1 MTRFSAGIVL
11 TGSDGYVHVRIWDKS
26 HFICPEDMGMLLFVG
41 ETVPLLQ
48 KNPDPVRFSGCF
60 RLRCPQSIGPGRYHV
75 DWQNPIRY
83 MLPRDRF
90 IAVAL
95 GEDVSC
101 ILFEVPGDVPEPEII
116 SPHKGGAAS

>member
-26 HFICPEDMGMLLFVG
+26 YFISPEDMGMLLFVG

-48 KNPDPVRFSGCF
+48 KNPDPVDSPVASGSVA
-60 RLRCPQSIGPGRYHV
+60 LNPSGRAV
-75 DWQNPIRY
+75 IMAVGNIRY

-116 SPHKGGAAS
+116 SPKKGGVAS

>member
-1 MTRFSAGIVL
+1 MTRFSAGIVM

-26 HFICPEDMGMLLFVG
+26 YFICPDDMGMLLFVG
-41 ETVPLLQ
+41 ETVPLLH
-48 KNPDPVRFSGCF
+48 KNPEPSGPVVTSGSVT
-60 RLRCPQSIGPGRYHV
+60 LNPSGRAV
-75 DWQNPIRY
+75 ILSVGSIRY

-116 SPHKGGAAS
+116 SPKKGGAAS

>member
-26 HFICPEDMGMLLFVG
+26 YFICPEDMGMLLFVG

-48 KNPDPVRFSGCF
+48 KNPDQIGSPVASGSVA
-60 RLRCPQSIGPGRYHV
+60 LNPSGRAV
-75 DWQNPIRY
+75 ILSVGSIRY

-116 SPHKGGAAS
+116 SPTKGGAAS

>member
-1 MTRFSAGIVL
+1 
-11 TGSDGYVHVRIWDKS
+11 
-26 HFICPEDMGMLLFVG
+26 MLLFVG
-41 ETVPLLQ
+41 DTVPLLQ
-48 KNPDPVRFSGCF
+48 KNPDVTGSPVAAGSVALNPSG
-60 RLRCPQSIGPGRYHV
+60 RAVILSVGS
-75 DWQNPIRY
+75 IRY

-116 SPHKGGAAS
+116 SPRKGGVVS

>member
-1 MTRFSAGIVL
+1 MTRFSAGIVM

-26 HFICPEDMGMLLFVG
+26 YFICPEDMGMLLFVG
-41 ETVPLLQ
+41 ETVPLLH
-48 KNPDPVRFSGCF
+48 KNPDPSGPAVTSGSVALNPSG
-60 RLRCPQSIGPGRYHV
+60 RAVILSIG
-75 DWQNPIRY
+75 NIRY

-101 ILFEVPGDVPEPEII
+101 ILFEVPGDVPEPGII

>member
-26 HFICPEDMGMLLFVG
+26 YFICPEDMGMLLFVG
-41 ETVPLLQ
+41 DTVPLLQ
-48 KNPDPVRFSGCF
+48 KNPDVTGSPVAAGSVALNPSG
-60 RLRCPQSIGPGRYHV
+60 RAVILSVGS
-75 DWQNPIRY
+75 IRY

-116 SPHKGGAAS
+116 SPRKGGVVS

>member
-1 MTRFSAGIVL
+1 MSHFSAGIVL

-26 HFICPEDMGMLLFVG
+26 YFICPEEMGMLLFVG
-41 ETVPLLQ
+41 ETVSLFR
-48 KNPDPVRFSGCF
+48 KNPDPSGNPVASG
-60 RLRCPQSIGPGRYHV
+60 LVSLNPSGRAV
-75 DWQNPIRY
+75 IMSVGSIRY

-101 ILFEVPGDVPEPEII
+101 ILFEVPGDVPEPEILV
-116 SPHKGGAAS
+116 PHKGGAAS

>member
-1 MTRFSAGIVL
+1 MSSFSAGIVL

-26 HFICPEDMGMLLFVG
+26 YFICPEDMGMLLFGG
-41 ETVPLLQ
+41 ETVPLLH
-48 KNPDPVRFSGCF
+48 KNPDPSGTPVTSGSVALNPPG
-60 RLRCPQSIGPGRYHV
+60 RAVILSIGT
-75 DWQNPIRY
+75 IRY

-116 SPHKGGAAS
+116 LPNKGGVAS

>member
-1 MTRFSAGIVL
+1 MTRFSAGIVM

-26 HFICPEDMGMLLFVG
+26 YFICPEDMGMLLFVG
-41 ETVPLLQ
+41 ETVPLLH
-48 KNPDPVRFSGCF
+48 KNPDPIGSSVTSGSVALKPSG
-60 RLRCPQSIGPGRYHV
+60 RAVILSIG
-75 DWQNPIRY
+75 NIRY

-101 ILFEVPGDVPEPEII
+101 ILFEVPGDVPEPEILV
-116 SPHKGGAAS
+116 PHKGGAAS

>member
-1 MTRFSAGIVL
+1 MSHYSAGLVM
-11 TGSDGYVHVRIWDKS
+11 TGSDGYVHVRIWGES
-26 HFICPEDMGMLLFVG
+26 HFICPDDMGMLLFVG
-41 ETVPLLQ
+41 ETIQLLH
-48 KNPDPVRFSGCF
+48 KNPDPAGTPLASGTVS
-60 RLRCPQSIGPGRYHV
+60 LNPSGRAV
-75 DWQNPIRY
+75 IISVGKTRY

-116 SPHKGGAAS
+116 SPKKGGVAS

>member
-26 HFICPEDMGMLLFVG
+26 YFICPEDMGMLLFVG

-48 KNPDPVRFSGCF
+48 KNPDQVGSPIASGSVA
-60 RLRCPQSIGPGRYHV
+60 LNPSGRAV
-75 DWQNPIRY
+75 IMAVGNIRY

-116 SPHKGGAAS
+116 SPKKGGVTS

>member
-1 MTRFSAGIVL
+1 MSHFSAGIVL

-26 HFICPEDMGMLLFVG
+26 YFICPEDMGMLLFVG

-48 KNPDPVRFSGCF
+48 KNPDPAVSPVASGSVALNPSG
-60 RLRCPQSIGPGRYHV
+60 RAVILSIGTV
-75 DWQNPIRY
+75 RY

-101 ILFEVPGDVPEPEII
+101 ILFEVPGDVPEPEILT
-116 SPHKGGAAS
+116 PHKGGAAS

>member
-1 MTRFSAGIVL
+1 MTRFSAGLVL

-26 HFICPEDMGMLLFVG
+26 YFICPEDMGMLLFVG
-41 ETVPLLQ
+41 DTVPLLQ
-48 KNPDPVRFSGCF
+48 KNPDPTGSPVASGSVA
-60 RLRCPQSIGPGRYHV
+60 LNPSGRAV
-75 DWQNPIRY
+75 ILSVGSIRY

-116 SPHKGGAAS
+116 SPSKGGAAS

>member
-1 MTRFSAGIVL
+1 MTRFSAGIVM

-26 HFICPEDMGMLLFVG
+26 YFICPEDMGMLLFVG
-41 ETVPLLQ
+41 ETVPLLH
-48 KNPDPVRFSGCF
+48 KNPDPIGSSVTSGSVALNPSG
-60 RLRCPQSIGPGRYHV
+60 RAVILSIG
-75 DWQNPIRY
+75 NIRY

-101 ILFEVPGDVPEPEII
+101 ILFEVPGDVPEPEILV
-116 SPHKGGAAS
+116 PHKGGAAS

>member
-1 MTRFSAGIVL
+1 MTRFSAGLVL

-26 HFICPEDMGMLLFVG
+26 YFICPEDMGMLLFVG
-41 ETVPLLQ
+41 DTVPLLQ
-48 KNPDPVRFSGCF
+48 KNPDPTGSPVTSGSVSLNPSG
-60 RLRCPQSIGPGRYHV
+60 RAVIISIGS
-75 DWQNPIRY
+75 IRY

>member
-26 HFICPEDMGMLLFVG
+26 YFICPEDMGVLLFG
-41 ETVPLLQ
+41 GKTVPLLH
-48 KNPDPVRFSGCF
+48 KNPDLSGTPVTSGSVALNPSG
-60 RLRCPQSIGPGRYHV
+60 RAVILSIGT
-75 DWQNPIRY
+75 IRY

-116 SPHKGGAAS
+116 FPNKGGVAS

>member
-1 MTRFSAGIVL
+1 MSHFSAGIVL

-26 HFICPEDMGMLLFVG
+26 YFIRPEDMGMLLFVG
-41 ETVPLLQ
+41 ETIPLLQ
-48 KNPDPVRFSGCF
+48 KNPDPSGNPVASG
-60 RLRCPQSIGPGRYHV
+60 LVSLNPSGRAV
-75 DWQNPIRY
+75 IISVGSVRY

-101 ILFEVPGDVPEPEII
+101 ILFEVPGDVPEPEILT
-116 SPHKGGAAS
+116 PHKGGAAS

>member
-1 MTRFSAGIVL
+1 MSHFSAGIVL

-26 HFICPEDMGMLLFVG
+26 YFICPEDMGMLLFVG
-41 ETVPLLQ
+41 DTVPLLQ
-48 KNPDPVRFSGCF
+48 KNPDPTGSPVTSGSVA
-60 RLRCPQSIGPGRYHV
+60 LNPSGRAV
-75 DWQNPIRY
+75 ILSVGSIRY
-83 MLPRDRF
+83 MLPRARF

>member
-1 MTRFSAGIVL
+1 MTHFSAGLVM
-11 TGSDGYVHVRIWDKS
+11 TGSDGYVHVRIWGES
-26 HFICPEDMGMLLFVG
+26 YFVCPEDMGMLLFVG
-41 ETVPLLQ
+41 ETVPLLHKSQ
-48 KNPDPVRFSGCF
+48 EPSGTPLASGSVALNPSG
-60 RLRCPQSIGPGRYHV
+60 RAVIISVGTV
-75 DWQNPIRY
+75 RY

-116 SPHKGGAAS
+116 SPTKGGAAS